1 MIHCCS
7 EHSEYDPA
15 AGARVMGGP
24 APQPLCAILL
34 EHDPATDALFA
45 TGTLGGEMFNQF
57 FSKYEMRLSL
67 ELGSTQ
73 ARQRV
78 TGKTTV
84 TALARFCRQQVRC

>member
-15 AGARVMGGP
+15 ASAKVMGGP

-34 EHDPATDALFA
+34 EHDRSSDALFA
-45 TGTLGGEMFNQF
+45 TGTLGGEMFNTF

-67 ELGSTQ
+67 EHGGGRAQ
-73 ARQRV
+73 QRV
-78 TGKTTV
+78 AGKTTV
-84 TALARFCRQQVRC
+84 SALAQFCKQQVRC